1 MAQTAAQKKA
11 AATLKQ
17 AQALLAKQKKS
28 LASLENQQ
36 TELLRQAAIGITP
49 SALAAQEGG
58 AIGAASI
65 ASQLAAAQK
74 NVAQQPQVTDDAWAT
89 QKVGTTGK
97 TQAQLDAA
105 AGAADVVKGIN
116 ESYSGLGI
124 TSKIDPKTG
133 RVITTQG
140 GNVLTNTLPGS
151 PLAPA
156 APIVSTPEK
165 KEITDATRDAF
176 AMLED
181 LFRSYGLE
189 ELAGEIAD
197 YMKQG
202 LTSAEALIKLK
213 TNPAGAYA
221 TRFAGNFERVK
232 KGLNVLSEAEYIN
245 LESSYA
251 QTLKAYGLGSMV
263 SSNRKDNY
271 KKFAEFIAAD
281 ISAVEFKDRI
291 DLAVTRVQNADPFTR
306 NTLKSF
312 YNINDTDLVSYFL
325 NPTENLPK
333 LQQKVTAA
341 EIGGSAVAQ
350 GLTTSLT
357 SALSLAE
364 FGVDKTEAQA
374 GYRYIAQA
382 LPRGSFLS
390 DISSQGGPAYTQGFA
405 EDVILRKSGKALTQQ
420 ERLIEEETSR
430 FKGSSGMADS
440 RSLASQN
447 RGAF

>member
-1 MAQTAAQKKA
+1 MARLDRMMPDGGGTTPLSFSTVEDNAAKNSAIDPSTRAKMDA
-11 AATLKQ
+11 A
-17 AQALLAKQKKS
+17 
-28 LASLENQQ
+28 
-36 TELLRQAAIGITP
+36 R
-49 SALAAQEGG
+49 
-58 AIGAASI
+58 AASK
-65 ASQLAAAQK
+65 ASWTEGQDPYYTA
-74 NVAQQPQVTDDAWAT
+74 
-89 QKVGTTGK
+89 KVGDTGK

-124 TSKIDPKTG
+124 SSKIDPKTG
-133 RVITTQG
+133 MVVTTNKGVQI
-140 GNVLTNTLPGS
+140 TNTKPGS
-151 PLAPA
+151 PLYVPPA
-156 APIVSTPEK
+156 SSGDDKPEK
-165 KEITDATRDAF
+165 KEISDATRDAF
-176 AMLED
+176 AMLTD

-213 TNPAGAYA
+213 TNPGGAYA
-221 TRFAGNFERVK
+221 TRFAGNFERIK

-251 QTLKAYGLGSMV
+251 QTLKAYGLGNMV

-350 GLTTSLT
+350 GLTTSAT

-364 FGVDKTEAQA
+364 FGIDKAEAQQ

-405 EDVILRKSGKALTQQ
+405 EDVVLRKSGKALSQQ

-430 FKGSSGMADS
+430 FKGSSGIADS
-440 RSLASQN
+440 KSLASQN

>member
-1 MAQTAAQKKA
+1 MARLDRMMPDGGGT
-11 AATLKQ
+11 
-17 AQALLAKQKKS
+17 
-28 LASLENQQ
+28 
-36 TELLRQAAIGITP
+36 TP
-49 SALAAQEGG
+49 SSFSTVEDNAAKNS
-58 AIGAASI
+58 AIDPSTRAKMDAARAASK
-65 ASQLAAAQK
+65 ASWTEGQDPYYTA
-74 NVAQQPQVTDDAWAT
+74 
-89 QKVGTTGK
+89 KVGTTGK

-124 TSKIDPKTG
+124 SSKIDPKTG
-133 RVITTQG
+133 MVVTTNKGVQI
-140 GNVLTNTLPGS
+140 TNTLPGS
-151 PLAPA
+151 PLYVPPA
-156 APIVSTPEK
+156 GSGNDKPEK
-165 KEITDATRDAF
+165 KEISDATRDAF
-176 AMLED
+176 AMLTD

-251 QTLKAYGLGSMV
+251 QTLKAYGLGNMV

-281 ISAVEFKDRI
+281 ISAIEFKDRI
-291 DLAVTRVQNADPFTR
+291 DLAVTRVKNADPFTR

-325 NPTENLPK
+325 NPSENLPK

-350 GLTTSLT
+350 GLTTSAT

-364 FGVDKTEAQA
+364 FGIDKAEAQQ

-390 DISSQGGPAYTQGFA
+390 EISSQGGPAYTQNFA
-405 EDVILRKSGKALTQQ
+405 EDVILRKSGKALSQQ

-430 FKGSSGMADS
+430 FKGSSGIADS
-440 RSLASQN
+440 KSLASQN

>member
-1 MAQTAAQKKA
+1 MAQTAAQKKKA
-11 AATLKQ
+11 ADLALLKKAQ
-17 AQALLAKQKKS
+17 AALAKSRTDLTRLEDEQALLNPVAPS
-28 LASLENQQ
+28 SVNTTTLA
-36 TELLRQAAIGITP
+36 GIT
-49 SALAAQEGG
+49 
-58 AIGAASI
+58 AAS
-65 ASQLAAAQK
+65 
-74 NVAQQPQVTDDAWAT
+74 QPRLGTPTPDDIYTT

-105 AGAADVVKGIN
+105 AGAAEVVKGIN
-116 ESYSGLGI
+116 ESYSGFGI
-124 TSKIDPKTG
+124 SSKIDPKTG
-133 RVITTQG
+133 RVVTTKTDG
-140 GNVLTNTLPGS
+140 TVLTNNAPGS
-151 PLAPA
+151 PFAPV
-156 APIVSTPEK
+156 APTDDKPEK
-165 KEITDATRDAF
+165 KEISDATRDAF
-176 AMLED
+176 AMLTD

-213 TNPAGAYA
+213 TNPGGAYA

-251 QTLKAYGLGSMV
+251 QTLKAYGLGNMV
-263 SSNRKDNY
+263 SGNRKDNY

-281 ISAVEFKDRI
+281 ISAIEFKDRI
-291 DLAVTRVQNADPFTR
+291 DLAVTRVKNADPFTR

-325 NPTENLPK
+325 NPSENLPK

-350 GLTTSLT
+350 GLTTSAT

-364 FGVDKTEAQA
+364 FGIDKAEAQQ

-390 DISSQGGPAYTQGFA
+390 EISSQGGPAYTQGFA
-405 EDVILRKSGKALTQQ
+405 EDVVLRKSGKALSQQ

-430 FKGSSGMADS
+430 FKGSSGVADS
-440 RSLASQN
+440 KSLASQN

>member
-28 LASLENQQ
+28 LASLEAEQA
-36 TELLRQAAIGITP
+36 LLTPTPARVDTTTLQGIM
-49 SALAAQEGG
+49 
-58 AIGAASI
+58 AASARPTQQEI
-65 ASQLAAAQK
+65 A
-74 NVAQQPQVTDDAWAT
+74 DDEYSRK
-89 QKVGTTGK
+89 KVGTTGK

-105 AGAADVVKGIN
+105 AGAADVVKSIN
-116 ESYSGLGI
+116 ENYSSLGI

-140 GNVLTNTLPGS
+140 DKVLTLNPPGS
-151 PLAPA
+151 PFAPA
-156 APIVSTPEK
+156 APVEDKPEK
-165 KEITDATRDAF
+165 KEISDATRDAF
-176 AMLED
+176 AMLTD

-291 DLAVTRVQNADPFTR
+291 DLAVTRVKNADPFTR

-364 FGVDKTEAQA
+364 FGVDKAEAQQ

-390 DISSQGGPAYTQGFA
+390 EISSQGGPAYTQGFA
-405 EDVILRKSGKALTQQ
+405 EDVVLRKSGKALTQQ

-430 FKGSSGMADS
+430 FKGSSGIADS
-440 RSLASQN
+440 KSLASQN

>member
-1 MAQTAAQKKA
+1 MAKTAAQKKA

-28 LASLENQQ
+28 LASLEAEQA
-36 TELLRQAAIGITP
+36 LLSPTPARVDTTTLQGIQAA
-49 SALAAQEGG
+49 SARPMQQQE
-58 AIGAASI
+58 
-65 ASQLAAAQK
+65 
-74 NVAQQPQVTDDAWAT
+74 VADDAWAT

-133 RVITTQG
+133 MVVTTQG
-140 GNVLTNTLPGS
+140 GNVLTNNTPDS
-151 PLAPA
+151 PFTPPA
-156 APIVSTPEK
+156 AVVDKP
-165 KEITDATRDAF
+165 KEISDATRDAF
-176 AMLED
+176 AMLTD

-405 EDVILRKSGKALTQQ
+405 EDVVLRKSGKALTQQ
-420 ERLIEEETSR
+420 EKLIEEEASR
-430 FKGSSGMADS
+430 FKASSGIAS
-440 RSLASQN
+440 SKSLASQN
-447 RGAF
+447 RGSF

>member
-1 MAQTAAQKKA
+1 M
-11 AATLKQ
+11 
-17 AQALLAKQKKS
+17 
-28 LASLENQQ
+28 
-36 TELLRQAAIGITP
+36 
-49 SALAAQEGG
+49 
-58 AIGAASI
+58 AASARPTQQEI
-65 ASQLAAAQK
+65 A
-74 NVAQQPQVTDDAWAT
+74 DDEYSRK
-89 QKVGTTGK
+89 KVGTTGK

-105 AGAADVVKGIN
+105 AGAADVVKSIN
-116 ESYSGLGI
+116 ENYSSLGI

-140 GNVLTNTLPGS
+140 DKVLTLNPPGS
-151 PLAPA
+151 PFAPA
-156 APIVSTPEK
+156 APVEDKPEK
-165 KEITDATRDAF
+165 KEISDATRDAF
-176 AMLED
+176 AMLTD

-291 DLAVTRVQNADPFTR
+291 DLAVTRVKNADPFTR

-364 FGVDKTEAQA
+364 FGVDKAEAQQ

-390 DISSQGGPAYTQGFA
+390 EISSQGGPAYTQGFA
-405 EDVILRKSGKALTQQ
+405 EDVVLRKSGKALTQQ
-420 ERLIEEETSR
+420 EKLIEEETSR
-430 FKGSSGMADS
+430 FKGSSGIADS
-440 RSLASQN
+440 KSLASQN

>member
-1 MAQTAAQKKA
+1 MAQTAAQKKKA
-11 AATLKQ
+11 ADLALLKKAQ
-17 AQALLAKQKKS
+17 AALAKSRTDLTRLEDEQALLNPTAPS
-28 LASLENQQ
+28 SVNTTTLAGI
-36 TELLRQAAIGITP
+36 QAA
-49 SALAAQEGG
+49 SARPT
-58 AIGAASI
+58 
-65 ASQLAAAQK
+65 
-74 NVAQQPQVTDDAWAT
+74 AQQSADDAYFGT
-89 QKVGTTGK
+89 KVGTTGK

-105 AGAADVVKGIN
+105 AGAAATVKSIN
-116 ESYSGLGI
+116 ESYSGFGI
-124 TSKIDPKTG
+124 SSKIDPKTG
-133 RVITTQG
+133 RVVTTKTDG
-140 GNVLTNTLPGS
+140 TVLTNNAPGS
-151 PLAPA
+151 PFAPA
-156 APIVSTPEK
+156 APTDDKPEK
-165 KEITDATRDAF
+165 KEISDATRDAF
-176 AMLED
+176 AMLTD

-189 ELAGEIAD
+189 ELAGEISD

-213 TNPAGAYA
+213 TNPGGAYA
-221 TRFAGNFERVK
+221 TRFAGNFERIK

-251 QTLKAYGLGSMV
+251 QTLKAYGLGNMV

-291 DLAVTRVQNADPFTR
+291 DLAVTRVKNADPFTR

-350 GLTTSLT
+350 GLTTSAT

-364 FGVDKTEAQA
+364 FGIDKAEAQQ

-390 DISSQGGPAYTQGFA
+390 EISSQGGPAYTQGFA
-405 EDVILRKSGKALTQQ
+405 EDVVLRKSGKALSQQ

-430 FKGSSGMADS
+430 FKGSSGIADS
-440 RSLASQN
+440 KSLASQN

>member
-1 MAQTAAQKKA
+1 MAQTAAQKKKA
-11 AATLKQ
+11 ADLALLKKAQ
-17 AQALLAKQKKS
+17 AALAKSKTDLTRIEDEQALLNPVAPS
-28 LASLENQQ
+28 SVNTTTLA
-36 TELLRQAAIGITP
+36 GIT
-49 SALAAQEGG
+49 
-58 AIGAASI
+58 AASRP
-65 ASQLAAAQK
+65 QLGT
-74 NVAQQPQVTDDAWAT
+74 PTPDDIWAT

-116 ESYSGLGI
+116 ESYSGFGI
-124 TSKIDPKTG
+124 SSKIDPKTG
-133 RVITTQG
+133 RVVTTKTDG
-140 GNVLTNTLPGS
+140 TVLTNNAPGS
-151 PLAPA
+151 PFAPA
-156 APIVSTPEK
+156 APTEDKP
-165 KEITDATRDAF
+165 KEISDATRDAF
-176 AMLED
+176 AMLTD

-213 TNPAGAYA
+213 TNPGGAYA
-221 TRFAGNFERVK
+221 TRFAGNFERIK

-251 QTLKAYGLGSMV
+251 QTLKAYGLGNMV

-291 DLAVTRVQNADPFTR
+291 DLAVTRVKNADPFTR

-325 NPTENLPK
+325 NPSENLPK

-350 GLTTSLT
+350 GLTTSAT

-364 FGVDKTEAQA
+364 FGIDKAEAQQ

-390 DISSQGGPAYTQGFA
+390 EISSQGGPAYTQGFA
-405 EDVILRKSGKALTQQ
+405 EDVVLRKSGKALTQQ
-420 ERLIEEETSR
+420 EKLIEEETSR
-430 FKGSSGMADS
+430 FKGSSGIAS
-440 RSLASQN
+440 SKSLASQN
-447 RGAF
+447 RSTF

>member
-28 LASLENQQ
+28 LASLEAEQA
-36 TELLRQAAIGITP
+36 LLTPTPARVDTTTLQGIM
-49 SALAAQEGG
+49 
-58 AIGAASI
+58 AASARPTQQEI
-65 ASQLAAAQK
+65 A
-74 NVAQQPQVTDDAWAT
+74 DDEYSRK
-89 QKVGTTGK
+89 KVGTTGK

-105 AGAADVVKGIN
+105 AGAADVVKSIN
-116 ESYSGLGI
+116 ENYSSLGI

-140 GNVLTNTLPGS
+140 DKVLTLNPPGS
-151 PLAPA
+151 PFAPA
-156 APIVSTPEK
+156 APVEDKPEK
-165 KEITDATRDAF
+165 KEISDATRDAF
-176 AMLED
+176 AMLTD

-291 DLAVTRVQNADPFTR
+291 DLAVTRVKNADPFTR

-364 FGVDKTEAQA
+364 FGVDKAEAQQ

-390 DISSQGGPAYTQGFA
+390 EISSQGGPAYTQGFA
-405 EDVILRKSGKALTQQ
+405 EDVVLRKSGKALTQQ
-420 ERLIEEETSR
+420 ERLIEEEASR
-430 FKGSSGMADS
+430 FKGSSGIADS
-440 RSLASQN
+440 KSLASQN

>member
-11 AATLKQ
+11 AETLKQ

-28 LASLENQQ
+28 LASLESQQ
-36 TELLRQAAIGITP
+36 ALLTPTPGRVDTTTLQGIQAA
-49 SALAAQEGG
+49 SARPT
-58 AIGAASI
+58 
-65 ASQLAAAQK
+65 
-74 NVAQQPQVTDDAWAT
+74 QQQVTDDAWAT

-105 AGAADVVKGIN
+105 AGAADVVRGIN

-140 GNVLTNTLPGS
+140 DKVLTLNPPDDDD

-156 APIVSTPEK
+156 APILSTPEK
-165 KEITDATRDAF
+165 KEISDATRDAF

-405 EDVILRKSGKALTQQ
+405 EDVVLRKSGKALTQQ

>member
-1 MAQTAAQKKA
+1 MAKTAAQKKA

-36 TELLRQAAIGITP
+36 TELLRQSAIGITP

-74 NVAQQPQVTDDAWAT
+74 NVAQQQEVTDDAFFT
-89 QKVGTTGK
+89 KKVGTTGK

-133 RVITTQG
+133 RVITTKTDG
-140 GNVLTNTLPGS
+140 TVLTNNTPDS
-151 PLAPA
+151 PFTPPA
-156 APIVSTPEK
+156 AVIDKP
-165 KEITDATRDAF
+165 KEISDATKDAF

-291 DLAVTRVQNADPFTR
+291 DLAVTRVKNADPFTR

-364 FGVDKTEAQA
+364 FGVDKAEAQA

-405 EDVILRKSGKALTQQ
+405 EDVVLRKSGKALTQQ

>member
-1 MAQTAAQKKA
+1 MAQTKAQKKKA
-11 AATLKQ
+11 ADLALLKKAQ
-17 AQALLAKQKKS
+17 AALAKSRTDLTRLEDEQALLS
-28 LASLENQQ
+28 PVPSSVNTTTLA
-36 TELLRQAAIGITP
+36 GIT
-49 SALAAQEGG
+49 
-58 AIGAASI
+58 AASRP
-65 ASQLAAAQK
+65 QL
-74 NVAQQPQVTDDAWAT
+74 NTPTPDDVYTT

-105 AGAADVVKGIN
+105 AGAAEVVKGIN
-116 ESYSGLGI
+116 QSYSGIGI
-124 TSKIDPKTG
+124 SSKIDPVTG
-133 RVITTQG
+133 MVITTNKG
-140 GNVLTNTLPGS
+140 VPITNTLPGS
-151 PLAPA
+151 PLYGAN
-156 APIVSTPEK
+156 ITSTFDDDKNKINVS
-165 KEITDATRDAF
+165 DATRDAF
-176 AMLED
+176 AMLTD

-213 TNPAGAYA
+213 TNPGGAYA

-263 SSNRKDNY
+263 SGNRKDNY

-281 ISAVEFKDRI
+281 ISAVEFRDRI

-325 NPTENLPK
+325 NPSENLPK

-350 GLTTSLT
+350 GLTTSAT

-364 FGVDKTEAQA
+364 FGIDKAEAQA

-390 DISSQGGPAYTQGFA
+390 EISSQGGPAYTQGFA
-405 EDVILRKSGKALTQQ
+405 EDVVLRKSGKALTQQ

-430 FKGSSGMADS
+430 FKGSSGIADS
-440 RSLASQN
+440 KSLASQN

>member
-1 MAQTAAQKKA
+1 MAQTAAEKKA
-11 AATLKQ
+11 AAAALKQ

-28 LASLENQQ
+28 LASLEAEQA
-36 TELLRQAAIGITP
+36 LLTPTPVRVDTTTLQGIQAA
-49 SALAAQEGG
+49 SARPTQQE
-58 AIGAASI
+58 I
-65 ASQLAAAQK
+65 A
-74 NVAQQPQVTDDAWAT
+74 DDEYSRK
-89 QKVGTTGK
+89 KVGTTGK

-105 AGAADVVKGIN
+105 AGAANVVKSIN

-133 RVITTQG
+133 MVVTTKADG
-140 GNVLTNTLPGS
+140 TVLTNNPPGS
-151 PLAPA
+151 PFSS
-156 APIVSTPEK
+156 VVETVDKPEK
-165 KEITDATRDAF
+165 KEISDATRDAF
-176 AMLED
+176 AMLTD

-213 TNPAGAYA
+213 TNPSGAYA

-251 QTLKAYGLGSMV
+251 KTLKAYGLGNMV

-364 FGVDKTEAQA
+364 FGIDKTEAQA

-390 DISSQGGPAYTQGFA
+390 EISSQGGPAYTQGFA
-405 EDVILRKSGKALTQQ
+405 EDVVLRKSGKALTQQ
-420 ERLIEEETSR
+420 EKLIEEEASR
-430 FKGSSGMADS
+430 FKASSGIAGS
-440 RSLASQN
+440 KSLASQN
-447 RGAF
+447 RSAF

>member
-28 LASLENQQ
+28 LASLEAEQA
-36 TELLRQAAIGITP
+36 LLTPTPARVDTTTLQGIM
-49 SALAAQEGG
+49 
-58 AIGAASI
+58 AASARPTQQEI
-65 ASQLAAAQK
+65 A
-74 NVAQQPQVTDDAWAT
+74 DDEYSRK
-89 QKVGTTGK
+89 KVGTTGK

-105 AGAADVVKGIN
+105 AGAADVVKSIN
-116 ESYSGLGI
+116 ENYSSLGI

-140 GNVLTNTLPGS
+140 DKVLTLNPPGS
-151 PLAPA
+151 PFAPA
-156 APIVSTPEK
+156 APVEDKPEK
-165 KEITDATRDAF
+165 KEISDATRDAF
-176 AMLED
+176 AMLTD

-291 DLAVTRVQNADPFTR
+291 DLAVTRVKNADPFTR

-364 FGVDKTEAQA
+364 FGVDKTEAQQ

-390 DISSQGGPAYTQGFA
+390 EISSQGGPAYTQGFA
-405 EDVILRKSGKALTQQ
+405 EDVVLRKSGKALTQQ
-420 ERLIEEETSR
+420 ERLIEEEASR
-430 FKGSSGMADS
+430 FKGSSGIADS
-440 RSLASQN
+440 KSLASQN

>member
-140 GNVLTNTLPGS
+140 DKVLTNNAPGS
-151 PLAPA
+151 PFAPA

-291 DLAVTRVQNADPFTR
+291 DLAVTRVKNADPFTR

-405 EDVILRKSGKALTQQ
+405 EDVVLRKSGKALSQQ

-430 FKGSSGMADS
+430 FKGSSGIADS
-440 RSLASQN
+440 KSLASQN

>member
-1 MAQTAAQKKA
+1 MARLDRMMPDGGGT
-11 AATLKQ
+11 
-17 AQALLAKQKKS
+17 
-28 LASLENQQ
+28 
-36 TELLRQAAIGITP
+36 TP
-49 SALAAQEGG
+49 SSFSTVEDNAAKNS
-58 AIGAASI
+58 AIDPSTRAKMDAARAASK
-65 ASQLAAAQK
+65 ASWTEGQDPYYTA
-74 NVAQQPQVTDDAWAT
+74 
-89 QKVGTTGK
+89 KVGTTGK

-105 AGAADVVKGIN
+105 AGAADVAASIN
-116 ESYSGLGI
+116 ENYSGLGI
-124 TSKIDPKTG
+124 TSTIDPKTG
-133 RVITTQG
+133 KVITTNKG
-140 GNVLTNTLPGS
+140 VPITNTKPGS
-151 PLAPA
+151 PFYVPPA
-156 APIVSTPEK
+156 GSGDDKPEK
-165 KEITDATRDAF
+165 KEISDATRDAF
-176 AMLED
+176 AMLTD

-202 LTSAEALIKLK
+202 LTSGEALIKLK
-213 TNPAGAYA
+213 TNPGGAYA
-221 TRFAGNFERVK
+221 TRFAGNFERIK

-251 QTLKAYGLGSMV
+251 QTLKAYGLGNMV

-350 GLTTSLT
+350 GLTTSAT

-364 FGVDKTEAQA
+364 FGIDKAEAQQ

-405 EDVILRKSGKALTQQ
+405 EDVVLRKSGKALSQQ

-430 FKGSSGMADS
+430 FKGSSGIADS
-440 RSLASQN
+440 KSLASQN

>member
-1 MAQTAAQKKA
+1 MAQTKKQA
-11 AATLKQ
+11 EKELLKQ
-17 AQALLAKQKKS
+17 AQALLAKQKKQLANLQSQQES
-28 LASLENQQ
+28 LNPTPTRVNTTTLAGI
-36 TELLRQAAIGITP
+36 QAA
-49 SALAAQEGG
+49 
-58 AIGAASI
+58 
-65 ASQLAAAQK
+65 SQPTV
-74 NVAQQPQVTDDAWAT
+74 VAQTDDEAWARK
-89 QKVGTTGK
+89 KVGTTGK

-105 AGAADVVKGIN
+105 AGAADVVKSIN
-116 ESYSGLGI
+116 ESYSGFGI
-124 TSKIDPKTG
+124 SSKIDPKTG
-133 RVITTQG
+133 RVVTTKADG
-140 GNVLTNTLPGS
+140 TVLTLNPPGS
-151 PLAPA
+151 PFAPV
-156 APIVSTPEK
+156 PDGSGDDKPDK
-165 KEITDATRDAF
+165 PKEISDATRDAF
-176 AMLED
+176 AMLTD

-281 ISAVEFKDRI
+281 ISALEFKDRI
-291 DLAVTRVQNADPFTR
+291 DLAVTRVKNADPFTR

-312 YNINDTDLVSYFL
+312 YNINDADLVSYFL
-325 NPTENLPK
+325 NPAENLPK

-350 GLTTSLT
+350 GLTTSAT

-364 FGVDKTEAQA
+364 FGIDKAEAQQ

-390 DISSQGGPAYTQGFA
+390 EISSQGGPAYTQGFA
-405 EDVILRKSGKALTQQ
+405 EDVVLRKSGKALTQQ

-430 FKGSSGMADS
+430 FKGSSGIADS
-440 RSLASQN
+440 KSLASQN

>member
-1 MAQTAAQKKA
+1 MAR
-11 AATLKQ
+11 LD
-17 AQALLAKQKKS
+17 
-28 LASLENQQ
+28 
-36 TELLRQAAIGITP
+36 RMMP
-49 SALAAQEGG
+49 DGG
-58 AIGAASI
+58 
-65 ASQLAAAQK
+65 
-74 NVAQQPQVTDDAWAT
+74 
-89 QKVGTTGK
+89 GTTPLSFSTVEDNAAK
-97 TQAQLDAA
+97 NSAIDPSTRAKMDAA
-105 AGAADVVKGIN
+105 
-116 ESYSGLGI
+116 
-124 TSKIDPKTG
+124 
-133 RVITTQG
+133 
-140 GNVLTNTLPGS
+140 
-151 PLAPA
+151 
-156 APIVSTPEK
+156 
-165 KEITDATRDAF
+165 
-176 AMLED
+176 D

-213 TNPAGAYA
+213 TNPGGAYA
-221 TRFAGNFERVK
+221 TRFAGNFERIK

-251 QTLKAYGLGSMV
+251 QTLKAYGLGNMV

-350 GLTTSLT
+350 GLTTSAT
-357 SALSLAE
+357 SALS
-364 FGVDKTEAQA
+364 
-374 GYRYIAQA
+374 
-382 LPRGSFLS
+382 P
-390 DISSQGGPAYTQGFA
+390 
-405 EDVILRKSGKALTQQ
+405 
-420 ERLIEEETSR
+420 
-430 FKGSSGMADS
+430 
-440 RSLASQN
+440 
-447 RGAF
+447 

>member
-28 LASLENQQ
+28 LASLEAEQA
-36 TELLRQAAIGITP
+36 LLTPTPARVDTTTLQGIM
-49 SALAAQEGG
+49 
-58 AIGAASI
+58 AASARPTQQEI
-65 ASQLAAAQK
+65 A
-74 NVAQQPQVTDDAWAT
+74 DDEYSRK
-89 QKVGTTGK
+89 KVGTTGK

-105 AGAADVVKGIN
+105 AGAADVVKSIN
-116 ESYSGLGI
+116 ENYSSLGI

-140 GNVLTNTLPGS
+140 DKVLTLNPPGS
-151 PLAPA
+151 PFAPA
-156 APIVSTPEK
+156 APVEDKPEK
-165 KEITDATRDAF
+165 KEISDATRDAF
-176 AMLED
+176 AMLTD

-291 DLAVTRVQNADPFTR
+291 DLAVTRVKNADPFTR

-364 FGVDKTEAQA
+364 FGVDKAEAQQ

-390 DISSQGGPAYTQGFA
+390 EISSQGGPAYTQGFA
-405 EDVILRKSGKALTQQ
+405 EDVVLRKSGKALTQQ
-420 ERLIEEETSR
+420 EKLIEEETSR
-430 FKGSSGMADS
+430 FKGSSGIADS
-440 RSLASQN
+440 KSLASQN

>member
-1 MAQTAAQKKA
+1 MPDGGGTTPLSFSTVEDNAAKNSAIDPSTRAKMDA
-11 AATLKQ
+11 A
-17 AQALLAKQKKS
+17 
-28 LASLENQQ
+28 
-36 TELLRQAAIGITP
+36 R
-49 SALAAQEGG
+49 
-58 AIGAASI
+58 AASK
-65 ASQLAAAQK
+65 ASWTEGQDPYYTA
-74 NVAQQPQVTDDAWAT
+74 
-89 QKVGTTGK
+89 KVGDTGK

-124 TSKIDPKTG
+124 SSKIDPKTG
-133 RVITTQG
+133 MVVTTNKGVQI
-140 GNVLTNTLPGS
+140 TNTKPGS
-151 PLAPA
+151 PLYVPPA
-156 APIVSTPEK
+156 SSGDDKPEK
-165 KEITDATRDAF
+165 KEISDATRDAF
-176 AMLED
+176 AMLTD

-213 TNPAGAYA
+213 TNPGGAYA
-221 TRFAGNFERVK
+221 TRFAGNFERIK

-251 QTLKAYGLGSMV
+251 QTLKAYGLGNMV

-350 GLTTSLT
+350 GLTTSAT

-364 FGVDKTEAQA
+364 FGIDKAEAQQ

-405 EDVILRKSGKALTQQ
+405 EDVVLRKSGKALSQQ

-430 FKGSSGMADS
+430 FKGSSGIADS
-440 RSLASQN
+440 KSLASQN

>member
-1 MAQTAAQKKA
+1 M
-11 AATLKQ
+11 
-17 AQALLAKQKKS
+17 
-28 LASLENQQ
+28 
-36 TELLRQAAIGITP
+36 
-49 SALAAQEGG
+49 
-58 AIGAASI
+58 
-65 ASQLAAAQK
+65 
-74 NVAQQPQVTDDAWAT
+74 
-89 QKVGTTGK
+89 
-97 TQAQLDAA
+97 
-105 AGAADVVKGIN
+105 VV
-116 ESYSGLGI
+116 
-124 TSKIDPKTG
+124 
-133 RVITTQG
+133 TTQG
-140 GNVLTNTLPGS
+140 GNVLTNTLPDS

-156 APIVSTPEK
+156 AAVVDKP

-291 DLAVTRVQNADPFTR
+291 DLAVTRVKDADPFTR

-364 FGVDKTEAQA
+364 FGIDKTEAQA

-405 EDVILRKSGKALTQQ
+405 EDVVLRKSGKALTQQ
-420 ERLIEEETSR
+420 EKLIEEEASR
-430 FKGSSGMADS
+430 FKGASGRADS
-440 RSLASQN
+440 KSLASQN

>member
-28 LASLENQQ
+28 LASLEAEQA
-36 TELLRQAAIGITP
+36 LLTPTPARVDTTTLQGIM
-49 SALAAQEGG
+49 
-58 AIGAASI
+58 AASARPTQQEI
-65 ASQLAAAQK
+65 A
-74 NVAQQPQVTDDAWAT
+74 DDEYSRK
-89 QKVGTTGK
+89 KVGTTGK

-105 AGAADVVKGIN
+105 AGAADVVKSIN
-116 ESYSGLGI
+116 ENYSSLGI

-140 GNVLTNTLPGS
+140 DKVLTLNPPGS
-151 PLAPA
+151 PFAPA
-156 APIVSTPEK
+156 APVEDKPEK
-165 KEITDATRDAF
+165 KEISDATRDAF
-176 AMLED
+176 AMLTD

-291 DLAVTRVQNADPFTR
+291 DLAVTRVKNADPFTR

-390 DISSQGGPAYTQGFA
+390 EISSQGGPAYTQGFA
-405 EDVILRKSGKALTQQ
+405 EDVVLRKSGKALTQQ
-420 ERLIEEETSR
+420 ERLIEEEASR
-430 FKGSSGMADS
+430 FKGSSGIADS
-440 RSLASQN
+440 KSLASQN

>member
-1 MAQTAAQKKA
+1 MARTTARQAAANRNAKAAADAKA
-11 AATLKQ
+11 AATK
-17 AQALLAKQKKS
+17 AAADKAAAEKIARTKEAAAK
-28 LASLENQQ
+28 A
-36 TELLRQAAIGITP
+36 
-49 SALAAQEGG
+49 
-58 AIGAASI
+58 AASKAASDAEKIKRAAASAKAAKAEADYI
-65 ASQLAAAQK
+65 ASFSRTTSPTSAGLYTSGQRPDMSGGGTPYNPAMAA
-74 NVAQQPQVTDDAWAT
+74 NP
-89 QKVGTTGK
+89 
-97 TQAQLDAA
+97 
-105 AGAADVVKGIN
+105 
-116 ESYSGLGI
+116 I
-124 TSKIDPKTG
+124 TSTGVPPVKVVDENPDIIPPIPPKDISDT
-133 RVITTQG
+133 
-140 GNVLTNTLPGS
+140 
-151 PLAPA
+151 
-156 APIVSTPEK
+156 
-165 KEITDATRDAF
+165 TRDAF
-176 AMLED
+176 AMLTD

-202 LTSAEALIKLK
+202 LTSGEALIKLK

-251 QTLKAYGLGSMV
+251 QTLKAYGLGNMV
-263 SSNRKDNY
+263 SGNRKDNY

-281 ISAVEFKDRI
+281 ISSVEFKDRI
-291 DLAVTRVQNADPFTR
+291 DLAVTRVKNADPFTR

-312 YNINDTDLVSYFL
+312 YNINDNDLVSYFL

-350 GLTTSLT
+350 GLTTSAT

-364 FGVDKTEAQA
+364 FGIDKTEAQA

-390 DISSQGGPAYTQGFA
+390 EISSQGGPAYTQGFA
-405 EDVILRKSGKALTQQ
+405 EDVVLRKSGKALTQQ

-430 FKGSSGMADS
+430 FKGSSGIADS
-440 RSLASQN
+440 KSLASQN
-447 RGAF
+447 RSAF

>member
-28 LASLENQQ
+28 LASLEAEQA
-36 TELLRQAAIGITP
+36 LLTPTPARVDTTTLQGIM
-49 SALAAQEGG
+49 
-58 AIGAASI
+58 AASARPTQQEI
-65 ASQLAAAQK
+65 A
-74 NVAQQPQVTDDAWAT
+74 DDEYSRK
-89 QKVGTTGK
+89 KVGTTGK

-105 AGAADVVKGIN
+105 AGAADVVKSIN
-116 ESYSGLGI
+116 ENYSSLGI

-140 GNVLTNTLPGS
+140 DKVLTLNPPGS
-151 PLAPA
+151 PFAPA
-156 APIVSTPEK
+156 APVEDKPEK
-165 KEITDATRDAF
+165 KEISDATRDAF
-176 AMLED
+176 AMLTD

-291 DLAVTRVQNADPFTR
+291 DLAVTRVKNADPFTR

-390 DISSQGGPAYTQGFA
+390 EISSQGGPAYTQGFA
-405 EDVILRKSGKALTQQ
+405 EDVVLRKSGKALTQQ
-420 ERLIEEETSR
+420 EKLIEEETSR
-430 FKGSSGMADS
+430 FKGSSGIADS
-440 RSLASQN
+440 KSLASQN